1 MGKIRNAKPKKIN
14 DFKKV
19 KAKVGKQVSRGP
31 TTVIN
36 VKSKRIVLPTQ
47 VNASIEPVV
56 EESSKINQ
64 LLRQFHHHSVSHR
77 ISALEDMNELL
88 SKSTAPEMHV
98 ALVLPSILELL
109 FDEDKESRQ
118 NLLKLIKN
126 LLERCPR
133 KDTYETIAPII
144 TTYSCSGLTSLTKVK
159 NLILSSHQLIKMLF
173 VGNSIRF
180 IAFVEHVP
188 LNRFNSTNLSTS
200 RRQTPW
206 SCSSCPCC
214 TFTN

>member
-1 MGKIRNAKPKKIN
+1 VCGHTFALSSHFLKMGKIRNSKPKKIN

-19 KAKVGKQVSRGP
+19 KTKVGKQVSRGP

-36 VKSKRIVLPTQ
+36 VKTKRIILPTQ

-77 ISALEDMNELL
+77 VSALEDMNELL
-88 SKSTAPEMHV
+88 SKSQAPEMHV

-133 KDTYETIAPII
+133 KETYETIAPII
-144 TTYSCSGLTSLTKVK
+144 TTYSCSGLTSLTKVDLCIYL
-159 NLILSSHQLIKMLF
+159 LINFYF
-173 VGNSIRF
+173 VGYSIG
-180 IAFVEHVP
+180 FVTFTQHVP
-188 LNRFNSTNLSTS
+188 FNRYDSANLSTL
-200 RRQTPW
+200 
-206 SCSSCPCC
+206 C
-214 TFTN
+214 